1 MPPFTQQLLRYA
13 ANADRSPLSDAE
25 QLQSTLLACYRGRD
39 SGLFESDLLKPS
51 LEDDSFLDEELDLQR
66 LTCVLCWIFTA
77 GLPLPPA
84 PLHHQIRVLNRRIC
98 LLYRMDMHLIWSK
111 NRIFV
116 KPMPR
121 FLLDPRFRKEHLSCR
136 GSHSRADTTQA
147 RGGHLEGEPK
157 RQKHRQVALGFMV
170 SYAGL
175 IPTEYDFMIA
185 KERYLMPQDVEWSD
199 WRVAIGQVLS
209 ICDLDQQI
217 HRRSY
222 TEDYGRKRK
231 ISMPRFFADNQADT
245 GGTRIGRGIYLVCL
259 DL

>member
-1 MPPFTQQLLRYA
+1 
-13 ANADRSPLSDAE
+13 
-25 QLQSTLLACYRGRD
+25 
-39 SGLFESDLLKPS
+39 
-51 LEDDSFLDEELDLQR
+51 
-66 LTCVLCWIFTA
+66 
-77 GLPLPPA
+77 
-84 PLHHQIRVLNRRIC
+84 
-98 LLYRMDMHLIWSK
+98 MDMHLIWSK
-111 NRIFV
+111 GRIFV

-136 GSHSRADTTQA
+136 GSHSRGDTTQA
-147 RGGHLEGEPK
+147 GGEHLEGELK

-175 IPTEYDFMIA
+175 IPTEYDFLIA
-185 KERYLMPQDVEWSD
+185 KEHYLMPQDVEWSD

-209 ICDLDQQI
+209 ICDLNQQI

-231 ISMPRFFADNQADT
+231 VSMPRFFADNQADT